1 MNNKLRERK
10 SLKVDGYVNKIQ
22 MISRVTDLKYKIVQS
37 LTKKLDTLF
46 FYIKDRNFPSFK
58 NTFDKYKIDPDSKDQ
73 FGDSLLILAVKSNCF
88 QIANYLINAGAS
100 VNLTNKNSNSPLHFA
115 LTFRNFEIADML
127 IKSGA
132 DENIQNKFGITPWM
146 CLDNRLSIM

>member
-1 MNNKLRERK
+1 
-10 SLKVDGYVNKIQ
+10 

-73 FGDSLLILAVKSNCF
+73 NGDSLLILAVKSNCF

-132 DENIQNKFGITPWM
+132 DENIQNKFGVTPWM

>member
-1 MNNKLRERK
+1 
-10 SLKVDGYVNKIQ
+10 

-46 FYIKDRNFPSFK
+46 FYIKDRNFPSF
-58 NTFDKYKIDPDSKDQ
+58 KIDPDSKDQ

-132 DENIQNKFGITPWM
+132 DENIQNKFGVTPWM

>member
-10 SLKVDGYVNKIQ
+10 SLKIDGYVNKIQ

-73 FGDSLLILAVKSNCF
+73 YGDSL
-88 QIANYLINAGAS
+88 
-100 VNLTNKNSNSPLHFA
+100 
-115 LTFRNFEIADML
+115 
-127 IKSGA
+127 
-132 DENIQNKFGITPWM
+132 
-146 CLDNRLSIM
+146 